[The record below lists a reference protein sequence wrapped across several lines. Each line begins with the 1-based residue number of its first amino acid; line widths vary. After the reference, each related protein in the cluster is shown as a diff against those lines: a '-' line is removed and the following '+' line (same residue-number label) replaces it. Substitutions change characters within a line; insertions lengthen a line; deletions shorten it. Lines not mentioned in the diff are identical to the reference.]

1 MSFFYFT
8 NDIYCLITA
17 LILWYAIF
25 VIMKKEFTK
34 GQGAVENIHNR
45 FFKNRYETSIYQD
58 DYEDDIAK
66 TQILEVFPKTIVN
79 KVKGNSLPFLYS
91 VNPYQG
97 CEHGCAYCYAR
108 PTHQYWGFSA
118 GVDFERIILV
128 KKNTLELLEQFF
140 LKRGYKA
147 STIQLSGNTDC
158 YQPLERK
165 LEITRKILQLCLDY
179 RHPVSIITKNALILR
194 DLDILK
200 QLAAKNL
207 VNVSL
212 SIPTINEDLR
222 RVLEPR
228 TSSVKTK
235 LKALQTLAENNIP
248 THVMVAPIIP
258 GLNSMEILP
267 ILKIISENG
276 ANSFGYTLVGLND
289 EVEPVFKDWLETH
302 YPDRK
307 EKVLNQ
313 IASLHKGNLAEKNI
327 AKRNTGNGSFAD
339 MIHKTFD
346 IGRKKFFSQS
356 KFPALSTDLFDGTKG
371 EQLRLF

>member
-1 MSFFYFT
+1 
-8 NDIYCLITA
+8 
-17 LILWYAIF
+17 
-25 VIMKKEFTK
+25 MKKDFTK
-34 GQGAVENIHNR
+34 GQGAVTNIHNK

-58 DYEDDIAK
+58 DYEDEIAK

-79 KVKGNSLPFLYS
+79 KLKGNSLPFAYS

-128 KKNTLELLEQFF
+128 KKNAPELLEQFF

-179 RHPVSIITKNALILR
+179 RHPISIITKNALILR

-207 VNVSL
+207 VNVCL

-235 LKALQTLAENNIP
+235 LKTLQTLSQNNIP
-248 THVMVAPIIP
+248 TFVMVAPIIP

-267 ILKIISENG
+267 ILKTISENG
-276 ANSFGYTLVGLND
+276 AHSFGYTLVGLND

-327 AKRNTGNGSFAD
+327 AKRNAGNGNFAD
-339 MIHKTFD
+339 MIHKSFE
-346 IGRKKFFSQS
+346 IGRKKYFSQS
-356 KFPALSTDLFDGTKG
+356 KFPALATDLFDGTKG

>member
-1 MSFFYFT
+1 
-8 NDIYCLITA
+8 
-17 LILWYAIF
+17 
-25 VIMKKEFTK
+25 MKKEFTK
-34 GQGAVENIHNR
+34 GQGAITNIHNR
-45 FFKNRYETSIYQD
+45 FFKQRYETSIYQD
-58 DYEDDIAK
+58 DYEEKIAK
-66 TQILEVFPKTIVN
+66 TRILEVFPKTIVN

-91 VNPYQG
+91 MNPYQG

-128 KKNTLELLEQFF
+128 KKNAPELLEQHF
-140 LKRGYKA
+140 KKKGYLPA
-147 STIQLSGNTDC
+147 VISLSGNTDC
-158 YQPLERK
+158 YQPIERK
-165 LEITRKILQLCLDY
+165 LGITRNLLQVCLDY
-179 RHPVSIITKNALILR
+179 RHPVSIITKNALVIR
-194 DLDILK
+194 DLDLLK
-200 QLAAKNL
+200 DLADKNL

-235 LKALQTLAENNIP
+235 LKALETLSLKGIP

-258 GLNSMEILP
+258 GINSTEILP
-267 ILKIISENG
+267 ILKTIAENG

-327 AKRNTGNGSFAD
+327 AKRNAGNGNFAD
-339 MIHKTFD
+339 MIHNTFD

>member
-1 MSFFYFT
+1 
-8 NDIYCLITA
+8 
-17 LILWYAIF
+17 
-25 VIMKKEFTK
+25 MKKEFIK

-45 FFKNRYETSIYQD
+45 FFKNRYETTIYQD
-58 DYEDDIAK
+58 DYEEELAK

-118 GVDFERIILV
+118 GVDFERVILV
-128 KKNTLELLEQFF
+128 KKNAPELLEQFF

-147 STIQLSGNTDC
+147 STLQLSGNTDC

-179 RHPVSIITKNALILR
+179 RHPVSIITKNSLILR

-235 LKALQTLAENNIP
+235 LKALQTLGENNIP

-267 ILKIISENG
+267 ILKTIAENG
-276 ANSFGYTLVGLND
+276 AHSFGYTLVGLND
-289 EVEPVFKDWLETH
+289 EVEPIFKDWLETH

-327 AKRNTGNGSFAD
+327 AKRNTGNGNFAD
-339 MIHKTFD
+339 IIHKTFE

-356 KFPALSTDLFDGTKG
+356 KFPSLSTDLFDGTKG

>member
-1 MSFFYFT
+1 
-8 NDIYCLITA
+8 
-17 LILWYAIF
+17 
-25 VIMKKEFTK
+25 MKKEFIK

-58 DYEDDIAK
+58 DYEEELAK

-79 KVKGNSLPFLYS
+79 KIKGNSLPFLYS

-108 PTHQYWGFSA
+108 PTHQYWGYSA

-128 KKNTLELLEQFF
+128 KKNAPELLEQFF
-140 LKRGYKA
+140 LKRGYQA

-200 QLAAKNL
+200 QLAVKNL

-235 LKALQTLAENNIP
+235 LKALQTLSENNIP

-267 ILKIISENG
+267 ILKTISENG

-289 EVEPVFKDWLETH
+289 EVEPVFKHWLETH
-302 YPDRK
+302 FSDRK
-307 EKVLNQ
+307 DKVLNQ
-313 IASLHKGNLAEKNI
+313 IASLHNGNLAEKSI
-327 AKRNTGNGSFAD
+327 AKRNAGNGNFAE
-339 MIHKTFD
+339 MIHHTFE

-356 KFPALSTDLFDGTKG
+356 KFPSLSTDLFDETKG